1 MRGTRTARIS
11 TEAVG
16 EAVSEGLEKE
26 IWGGMECVGVLCK
39 QGINLP

>member
-11 TEAVG
+11 TGAVG
-16 EAVSEGLEKE
+16 EAVSERLEKE
-26 IWGGMECVGVLCK
+26 LRGGMECVGVLCN